1 VQAIQTKFLSATNTK
16 GSRIKATCWL
26 KSVTVSWD
34 YSLCAD
40 QNHRDAI
47 KALVSELNENRIKG
61 DFPDCALWQVVA
73 TGSSADSKGY
83 TAIISL
89 E

>member
-1 VQAIQTKFLSATNTK
+1 MQAIQTKYLGPTSTR

-26 KSVTVSWD
+26 KSVTVSWNHAM
-34 YSLCAD
+34 SIE
-40 QNHRDAI
+40 QNHQAAI
-47 KALVSELNENRIKG
+47 DALVSELNENRIKG

-73 TGSSADSKGY
+73 TGSSADGKGY